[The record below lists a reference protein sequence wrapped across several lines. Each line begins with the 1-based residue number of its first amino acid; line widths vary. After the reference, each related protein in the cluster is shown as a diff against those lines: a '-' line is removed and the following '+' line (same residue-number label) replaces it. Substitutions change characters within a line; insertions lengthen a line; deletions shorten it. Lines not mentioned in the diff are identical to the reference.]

1 MECKDTHRVKLT
13 LLLISSALLLFLIA
27 ELILTPF
34 NYIEVALLT
43 SLTLMS
49 LLYFW
54 INEDTVQV
62 VNALIIW
69 SCTILIFYLSWLN
82 NGIFDSA
89 IYAYPCVILLAM
101 FMGTKMLFI
110 PLIISIFIQL
120 IALTSAHEL
129 NLIHADSAN
138 FANHNLR
145 TIHLSIICL
154 FFCLITYFFIKRF
167 QESVEEL
174 QLEKSVCL
182 NLLAENQQLLKYDHL
197 TKLANEHICTEE
209 MDQYLG
215 KNADGHHNVYFMVL
229 DIVNLRDIN
238 NSFGHKTGD
247 QLIIEIAE
255 RLNVILQKNEYLY
268 RFSGNEF
275 VLTKISI
282 GSKDFEVFKE
292 RVLQAIIA
300 EFTVDEYSI
309 AVHCAIGIAISPFDG
324 NSIESL
330 RANAHL
336 ALQYGKTE
344 QKNSAQYYKPSI
356 KALVDNKYF
365 YITALKN
372 AIANKQFTINYQPKI
387 NLHTNKIIG
396 VEALIRWH
404 HPDKGWVPPDQFI
417 PIAEESGLIVDITK
431 LLIKQAC
438 QDCMTW
444 QKLGFNN
451 IRVAIN
457 LSAVDFKRGNLPQI
471 IFNTLNHTGMS
482 PHLLELEITESTIFD
497 DIKHIQAQI
506 RKIQQKGISFAIDD
520 FGTGYSNL
528 GYLNKFNVSVLKIDR
543 SFISKIADLEHEQ
556 HIVNAI
562 IMMSKSLG
570 IQNVAE
576 GIEDAE
582 TAQWLCDAGCHI
594 GQGYLWAKP
603 LPLDEFIE
611 YLQNENQHE

>member
-1 MECKDTHRVKLT
+1 MEYKGVYRVKLT
-13 LLLISSALLLFLIA
+13 LSLISSALLLFLIA
-27 ELILTPF
+27 ECILTSF
-34 NYIEVALLT
+34 DYIEIALITVL
-43 SLTLMS
+43 SLMF
-49 LLYFW
+49 LLFLW
-54 INEDTVQV
+54 LNEDTIQV

-101 FMGTKMLFI
+101 FMGTKMLFV
-110 PLIISIFIQL
+110 PLIISIFLQL
-120 IALTSAHEL
+120 LALTSAHEL

-138 FANHNLR
+138 FTNHNLR

-167 QESVEEL
+167 QESLEEL
-174 QLEKSVCL
+174 KLEKSICL
-182 NLLAENQQLLKYDHL
+182 SLLAENEQLLKYDHL
-197 TKLANEHICTEE
+197 SKLPNEHICTEQ
-209 MDQYLG
+209 MSVYLG
-215 KNADGHHNVYFMVL
+215 SNADGHHNVYFMVL
-229 DIVNLRDIN
+229 DIVNLREIN
-238 NSFGHKTGD
+238 NSFGHKIGD
-247 QLIIEIAE
+247 QLIIEITE
-255 RLNVILQKNEYLY
+255 RLNLILQNNEYFY
-268 RFSGNEF
+268 RFRGNEF
-275 VLTKISI
+275 VLTKISV
-282 GSKDFEVFKE
+282 GSKEFEVFKE

-300 EFTVDEYSI
+300 EFTVGEYSI

-336 ALQYGKTE
+336 ALQYGKAE
-344 QKNSAQYYKPSI
+344 QKNSVQYYQPSI
-356 KALVDNKYF
+356 KALVDDKYF
-365 YITALKN
+365 YVTALKN
-372 AIANKQFTINYQPKI
+372 AILKKQFTINYQPKV
-387 NLHTNKIIG
+387 NLQTNKVIG

-404 HPDKGWVPPDQFI
+404 HPDKGWLPPDQFI
-417 PIAEESGLIVDITK
+417 PIAEESGLIIDITK

-438 QDCMTW
+438 QDCMIW
-444 QKLGFNN
+444 QNLGYNN

-457 LSAVDFKRGNLPQI
+457 LSAVDFKRGNLPKI

-497 DIKHIQAQI
+497 DVEHIQAQI
-506 RKIQQKGISFAIDD
+506 RKIQKKGVSFAIDD

-543 SFISKIADLEHEQ
+543 SFISKISDLEHEQ

-582 TAQWLCDAGCHI
+582 TAQWLRDAGCQI
-594 GQGYLWAKP
+594 GQGYLWAEP
-603 LPLDEFIE
+603 LPLDDFIE
-611 YLQNENQHE
+611 YLKNENQHE